1 MGRHLDLAVMSN
13 TREPL
18 TRDPIAEARRNWER
32 QGWDEV
38 AEPMA
43 AVTSIMRAQQI
54 LLARAHKAL
63 KPFSLTF
70 ARFELLALL
79 DFSRERR
86 MPMSKAGALLQVH
99 PTSVTNAVDRLESA
113 GLVARE
119 PHPGDRRATLLSL
132 TEKGREVTAKA
143 AAALNEQVFADTGLS
158 DEDVTGLIQIL
169 TRFRRSAG
177 DFEDGEGA

>member
-1 MGRHLDLAVMSN
+1 MSS
-13 TREPL
+13 TRQTL
-18 TRDPIAEARRNWER
+18 NRDPIAEARRNWER
-32 QGWDEV
+32 QGWDDV
-38 AEPMA
+38 AAPMA

-79 DFSRERR
+79 DFSRERS

-113 GLVARE
+113 GLVTRE
-119 PHPGDRRATLLSL
+119 PHPGDRRATLLTL

-143 AAALNEQVFADTGLS
+143 AAALNEKVFADTGLS
-158 DEDVTGLIQIL
+158 DEDVTSLIQIL

-177 DFEDGEGA
+177 DFEDAAAG